1 MLVVVVMVVVVMVAV
16 AVMVLLLL
24 MVVFAV
30 KQSYDIAHSRQCKR
44 LCPGAGFDLVI
55 YTNTEK
61 RTTVSIKLLSLLS
74 RSAPWVTQ
82 GRRSVS

>member
-1 MLVVVVMVVVVMVAV
+1 VVVVV
-16 AVMVLLLL
+16 
-24 MVVFAV
+24 VVFAV
-30 KQSYDIAHSRQCKR
+30 KQSYDIAHSRQRKR